1 MHIYLV
7 FLYFSLFVY
16 LIFYNNNTVM
26 PIERY
31 NLITESWAT
40 QKEKEREINESEAS
54 SCDPERCGWKI
65 ITFHNSG
72 HQCDS
77 SVCSKFRFVSKM
89 SKSNKTVL
97 YISID
102 YIGLP
107 APLFPPPLSRVRPQ
121 SFFITT
127 EKKKIFHYGEFSS
140 IHFCTSLTKLND
152 NIRRG
157 SIWLLT
163 NLIC

>member
-40 QKEKEREINESEAS
+40 QKKKEREINESEAS

-107 APLFPPPLSRVRPQ
+107 APLFPLHPYLAFALNLFSLQPKKRR
-121 SFFITT
+121 SFIMESFRAYISV
-127 EKKKIFHYGEFSS
+127 HP
-140 IHFCTSLTKLND
+140 SLN
-152 NIRRG
+152 
-157 SIWLLT
+157 
-163 NLIC
+163 